1 MRVVALRDR
10 FFARL
15 AALVAVTGLLVGCG
29 ENERSRGRF
38 VGGAPPAFATA
49 ETTWVNAQP
58 MTWGELRGKVVLVE
72 FGFID
77 CPACQKMTD
86 NLAAW
91 HRSYAE
97 KGLTVLYV
105 EEGRATT
112 LPTLRERVATDG
124 TPYPIVHDGVGAT
137 AQSFGVKAYPL
148 AFVINRAGKVI
159 WEGVPVRNPAAVELA
174 IKNALA
180 N

>member
-1 MRVVALRDR
+1 M
-10 FFARL
+10 
-15 AALVAVTGLLVGCG
+15 LVGCA
-29 ENERSRGRF
+29 ETERPKGRF

-58 MTWGELRGKVVLVE
+58 MTWADLRGKVVLVE
-72 FGFID
+72 FGFLD
-77 CPACQKMTD
+77 CPACRKMADT
-86 NLAAW
+86 LSAW
-91 HRSYAE
+91 HGAYAE

-112 LPTLRERVATDG
+112 LPALRERVAVDG
-124 TPYPIVHDGVGAT
+124 VPYPIVHDGAGAT

-148 AFVINRAGKVI
+148 AFVVNRAGKVV
-159 WEGVPVRNPAAVELA
+159 WEGVPIRNPAAVEIA
-174 IKNALA
+174 IQTALA